1 MRVPTWEKNCDCG
14 TLVQRFR
21 GEGDVRCD
29 NCGACYNAGGQR
41 LRDDW
46 MENPAWKYDDVDDLT
61 GLEIQM
67 LREEGE
73 L

>member
-1 MRVPTWEKNCDCG
+1 MALPTWEKACECG

-21 GEGDVRCD
+21 GEGDVRCH
-29 NCGACYNAGGQR
+29 NCGAWYNAAGQR

-46 MENPAWKYDDVDDLT
+46 MENPAWKYDDMDDMT
-61 GLEIQM
+61 GLEVQM